1 MKSIPVRRVA
11 LLIETS
17 TSWGSGI
24 VEGIAEYASERG
36 DWQFFIEP
44 RGRFERLLLPPGWR
58 GDGVIARVAHSALSD
73 QLLEVKLPCVNVS
86 WYPYGEG
93 QIARC
98 TTDEKATARECA
110 LYFLERGF
118 RQFAYCGVSHRQDYI
133 DRFGESFVATIL
145 EHGWPCFVFEP
156 KLRIERSDNWSM
168 AMEEL
173 GDWIESLAKP
183 VALLAFEGVRGRQ
196 LTDACRMR
204 GIDVPGDVAVLGG
217 DHDEL
222 FSRIS
227 SPMLS
232 TIDHSPQRVGYKAA
246 ELLEKLMNGA
256 SIPSEPILLPPAGVV
271 TRQSTDTI
279 AVDDPAVAEAIRFI
293 RTNAHKPIQVS
304 DVLKQIPLSRRNL
317 EQRLLHTL
325 GRTPAEEIRR
335 ARLQIAKKL
344 LLSTDESMPWI
355 AARSGFE
362 SAEVL
367 ARVFRREL
375 EITPTAYRRQFR
387 R

>member
-1 MKSIPVRRVA
+1 MKSIPAWRVA

-24 VEGIAEYASERG
+24 VEGIANYAAERG
-36 DWQFFIEP
+36 SWQFFLEP
-44 RGRFERLLLPPGWR
+44 RGRFERLLLPPEWH
-58 GDGVIARVAHSALSD
+58 GDGVIARVAHTALSD
-73 QLLEVKLPCVNVS
+73 QLVELKLPCVNVS
-86 WYPYGEG
+86 WYPFGEG

-98 TTDEKATARECA
+98 TTDEKAAARECA
-110 LYFLERGF
+110 NYFLERGF
-118 RQFAYCGVSHRQDYI
+118 RHFAYCGVSHRHGYV
-133 DRFGESFVATIL
+133 DRFGETFVATVKAR
-145 EHGWPCFVFEP
+145 GWQCSIFEP
-156 KLRIERSDNWSM
+156 TLRIERSDNWSL

-173 GDWIESLAKP
+173 GDWIETLRKP

-232 TIDHSPQRVGYKAA
+232 TIDQSPQRVGYKAA

-256 SIPSEPILLPPAGVV
+256 PVPSEPILLPPAGVV

-279 AVDDPAVAEAIRFI
+279 AVEDPALAAAISFI
-293 RTNAHKPIQVS
+293 RSNAHKPIQVG
-304 DVLKQIPLSRRNL
+304 DILKHVPLSRRTL
-317 EQRLLHTL
+317 EQRLLATL

-335 ARLQIAKKL
+335 VRLQIAQKL
-344 LLSTDESMPWI
+344 LLSTDEPMPWI
-355 AARSGFE
+355 ATRSGFE

-367 ARVFRREL
+367 TRAFRRQL
-375 EITPTAYRRQFR
+375 QTTPTAYRRQFR
-387 R
+387 Q